1 MRPAATAP
9 CRWTCTTPHRLP
21 APASPSRCRP
31 PGVASPLWLSA
42 AAPVVPLVGEP
53 WGVERWGQT
62 LAALAD
68 RRGVQATVSGRAA
81 RLLHEAAAQP
91 PAAIGPR
98 LARAL
103 AGGGAAETRY
113 AADWLDGLLR
123 DGGLLLV
130 HDRTLWAEVDGWLA
144 ALPGERFVEALPL
157 LRRTFADYPEGVRA
171 QLRRLS
177 GRRAAVAPVGE
188 GRAADFDPA
197 RAAAVLPV
205 VGRLLGLAWPG
216 EEVAR

>member
-1 MRPAATAP
+1 M
-9 CRWTCTTPHRLP
+9 
-21 APASPSRCRP
+21 
-31 PGVASPLWLSA
+31 
-42 AAPVVPLVGEP
+42 
-53 WGVERWGQT
+53 
-62 LAALAD
+62 
-68 RRGVQATVSGRAA
+68 
-81 RLLHEAAAQP
+81 
-91 PAAIGPR
+91 
-98 LARAL
+98 
-103 AGGGAAETRY
+103 
-113 AADWLDGLLR
+113 
-123 DGGLLLV
+123 
-130 HDRTLWAEVDGWLA
+130 HDRALWAEVDGWLA

-197 RAAAVLPV
+197 RAVAVLPV